1 MTKYYQDIIKQPA
14 QLGKSLAYNLGEGL
28 QNIAEAVSIIRAS
41 KYVYISGIGAS
52 WCAGLAIQNA
62 FNEYGFPVILAD
74 AAELLHHSKIPP
86 NSVIIILSR
95 SGKSIEI
102 VSLVNKFHEANGKV
116 IAITN
121 NVESVLAKDCD
132 ASLFTSV
139 DFDHSISVNTY
150 TSIILTGLLLAIEV
164 TDVSSLQDYNKLLNN
179 SFIETERRIAG
190 WQNQLQSSDWLN
202 ETGYYYF
209 LARGASLSSAY
220 ESMLLWHE
228 VVKMPTTALSTG
240 FFRHGP
246 QEIINNQLK
255 MALWLQD
262 DNTRLNDIHLVRD
275 LIDKGVSFIIIG
287 TNIPGDLPGLHIEC
301 PEIKFPFQGIIDIIP
316 MQLAASILAEKKGAD
331 PDNFLYCNFIV
342 EKEGGL

>member
-14 QLGKSLAYNLGEGL
+14 QLQQSLAYNLGEGL
-28 QNIAEAVSIIRAS
+28 QNITEAVAIIRAS

-52 WCAGLAIQNA
+52 
-62 FNEYGFPVILAD
+62 FPVILAD

-228 VVKMPTTALSTG
+228 VVKMPTPA
-240 FFRHGP
+240 
-246 QEIINNQLK
+246 
-255 MALWLQD
+255 
-262 DNTRLNDIHLVRD
+262 
-275 LIDKGVSFIIIG
+275 
-287 TNIPGDLPGLHIEC
+287 
-301 PEIKFPFQGIIDIIP
+301 
-316 MQLAASILAEKKGAD
+316 
-331 PDNFLYCNFIV
+331 
-342 EKEGGL
+342 